1 MINYQDSTIDEVDDA
16 HEKTT
21 EKDLTQN
28 DATNEANSRKD
39 EIGISIS
46 EDQDRMMIPADQII
60 EK

>member
-1 MINYQDSTIDEVDDA
+1 LINYQDSTIDEVDDA